1 MPENLRTSLGVFSFS
16 IFSQTIFLLRL
27 FSSYILKLLKF
38 CCRKTKKIFTSNL
51 RKLVDFQM
59 LNNSFGSWLIFF
71 GKTYQPNYFTSIKM
85 EEQISHKAIDEN
97 SLFAKSN

>member
-1 MPENLRTSLGVFSFS
+1 M
-16 IFSQTIFLLRL
+16 
-27 FSSYILKLLKF
+27 
-38 CCRKTKKIFTSNL
+38 FTSNL

>member
-1 MPENLRTSLGVFSFS
+1 
-16 IFSQTIFLLRL
+16 
-27 FSSYILKLLKF
+27 
-38 CCRKTKKIFTSNL
+38 
-51 RKLVDFQM
+51 M